1 MRSLC
6 PIPFESITG
15 NWNKSIKNKK
25 GKSIYPI
32 FIECKGFEYSSM
44 CFDLEFL
51 NEHKRYFVDRIYENI
66 EFRDK
71 GSRFCYA

>member
-15 NWNKSIKNKK
+15 NWKRSIKYK
-25 GKSIYPI
+25 GKPIYPI
-32 FIECKGFEYSSM
+32 FIECKGIEYSSM
-44 CFDLEFL
+44 CFDLKFL
-51 NEHKRYFVDRIYENI
+51 NEHKRYLVNRIYYNV

>member
-1 MRSLC
+1 MRSMC

-15 NWNKSIKNKK
+15 NWKRSIKHK

-32 FIECKGFEYSSM
+32 FIECKGFSSM
-44 CFDLEFL
+44 CFDLKFL
-51 NEHKRYFVDRIYENI
+51 NENKRYFVDRIYKNI